1 MATPATPPV
10 GSSATSS
17 LSDWAGGY
25 VTDML
30 GKAQAVASEPYRVYQ
45 GPMTAGESGLQ
56 SKVFQG
62 LGGLNFPSNLGQSFS
77 SPMGG
82 QQYGQQPYPSQI
94 PGTGGGMP
102 PPGGFPGYNPYAGR
116 QGTPAAGST
125 GGLPPGA
132 MAMPMQEA
140 MPDYASMG
148 ITGTARG
155 APTDADWNQFQSM
168 AQYAPGTDMAA
179 AKAEFMGGGG
189 KGFGNA
195 MMGATS
201 PANKFV
207 QPNDPF
213 YQSPEYKQ
221 FQTESEGG
229 FGTMDMYDSPNFG
242 LVGSGTTGRGMDA
255 AYEKYKAGMPAQ
267 TETPAFNQLDPSVSR
282 PTTPMSGSYGD
293 TPEDFGV
300 PYNPA
305 NFRPPPS
312 MDGVGQTG
320 SPQQGGIAG
329 LSLPPQGS
337 QQPSNIAQS
346 YMNPYL
352 QSVLDP
358 QMAEL
363 RRQNDI
369 TNMQANA
376 KLTGAGAFGGGRQA
390 IMNAENARNLM
401 MEQNKTVG
409 QGYANAYDKAM
420 GQFNT
425 EQGQAKDLA
434 NLMSTQGA
442 QQRDIEQQGIS
453 ADYNE
458 FLAQRDDP
466 MKKTQYLQSMLQG
479 LPISTVS
486 NQAAQ
491 QSGIGQLASTVG
503 GMGNIMESLKR
514 LGL

>member
-1 MATPATPPV
+1 MATTNPPV
-10 GSSATSS
+10 GSSNVSS
-17 LSDWAGGY
+17 LSDWSGQY

-30 GKAQAVASEPYRVYQ
+30 GKAQAVADQPYQVYQ

-82 QQYGQQPYPSQI
+82 QQPQYG
-94 PGTGGGMP
+94 GTS
-102 PPGGFPGYNPYAGR
+102 
-116 QGTPAAGST
+116 AA

-132 MAMPMQEA
+132 M
-140 MPDYASMG
+140 
-148 ITGTARG
+148 
-155 APTDADWNQFQSM
+155 
-168 AQYAPGTDMAA
+168 
-179 AKAEFMGGGG
+179 
-189 KGFGNA
+189 
-195 MMGATS
+195 
-201 PANKFV
+201 
-207 QPNDPF
+207 
-213 YQSPEYKQ
+213 
-221 FQTESEGG
+221 
-229 FGTMDMYDSPNFG
+229 
-242 LVGSGTTGRGMDA
+242 
-255 AYEKYKAGMPAQ
+255 GMPAY
-267 TETPAFNQLDPSVSR
+267 
-282 PTTPMSGSYGD
+282 GS
-293 TPEDFGV
+293 
-300 PYNPA
+300 
-305 NFRPPPS
+305 PPS
-312 MDGVGQTG
+312 NVSDLMMGGLGDSASTADRPMGMPMEGSTASDSPYTAMQPQVFPQQGGTAQTG
-320 SPQQGGIAG
+320 TSPQGGIAG
-329 LSLPPQGS
+329 LTPPQAS

-369 TNMQANA
+369 TNMKANA
-376 KLTGAGAFGGGRQA
+376 GLTQAGAFGGGRQA
-390 IMNAENARNLM
+390 IMNAENNRNLM

-425 EQGQAKDLA
+425 EQGQARDLA

-458 FLAQRDDP
+458 FLAQRDYP
-466 MKKTQYLQSMLQG
+466 MKQTQYLQSMLQG

-491 QSGIGQLASTVG
+491 QSGIGQLSSTVG
-503 GMGNIMESLKR
+503 GLGNIMESLKK

>member
-1 MATPATPPV
+1 MATTPPV
-10 GSSATSS
+10 GSSNVSS

-30 GKAQAVASEPYRVYQ
+30 GKAQAVASEPYQVYQ

-62 LGGLNFPSNLGQSFS
+62 LGSLNFPSNLGQSFS
-77 SPMGG
+77 SPMGR

-116 QGTPAAGST
+116 QGTTAVGST

-132 MAMPMQEA
+132 MGMPMRSAADIAFEKQFA
-140 MPDYASMG
+140 QQGPSVGGVANAVNAPAS
-148 ITGTARG
+148 
-155 APTDADWNQFQSM
+155 SL
-168 AQYAPGTDMAA
+168 
-179 AKAEFMGGGG
+179 
-189 KGFGNA
+189 
-195 MMGATS
+195 
-201 PANKFV
+201 V
-207 QPNDPF
+207 QQNDPF

-221 FQTESEGG
+221 FESESEGRI
-229 FGTMDMYDSPNFG
+229 GTMDMYDSPNFG
-242 LVGSGTTGRGMDA
+242 LVGSGTTGRAMDE
-255 AYEKYKAGMPAQ
+255 AYGKYKAGLPAQ
-267 TETPAFNQLDPSVSR
+267 AETPAFNQLDPSVSR
-282 PTTPMSGSYGD
+282 PTMPMGGSYGD

-312 MDGVGQTG
+312 MDGVGQMGTA
-320 SPQQGGIAG
+320 QTGIAG
-329 LSLPPQGS
+329 LTPPQAS

-363 RRQNDI
+363 RRQNEI

-425 EQGQAKDLA
+425 EQGQARDLA

-486 NQAAQ
+486 NQAGQ
-491 QSGIGQLASTVG
+491 LSGIGQLSSTVG
-503 GMGNIMESLKR
+503 GLGNIMESLKK